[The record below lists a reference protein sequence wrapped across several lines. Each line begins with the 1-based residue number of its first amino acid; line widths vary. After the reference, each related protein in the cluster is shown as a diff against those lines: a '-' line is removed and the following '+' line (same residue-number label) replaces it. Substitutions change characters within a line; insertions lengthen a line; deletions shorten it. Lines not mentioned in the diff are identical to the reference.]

1 VDYCSVTK
9 ALVESPSMH
18 SVAIPWSRCRQ

>member
-1 VDYCSVTK
+1 VTK